1 MLISSS
7 LGNTCE
13 VRSVMDEPAPLVG
26 ENKFTCLPSA
36 GREKIIFAYT
46 KLAPRGGRLGPLIF
60 RTLGEVEPV
69 KMLLKGIL

>member
-13 VRSVMDEPAPLVG
+13 VPPVMDEPARLVG
-26 ENKFTCLPSA
+26 ENKSTCLPSA
-36 GREKIIFAYT
+36 GREKTILAYT
-46 KLAPRGGRLGPLIF
+46 KPAPRGGRLGPLIF

-69 KMLLKGIL
+69 EMLLKGML